1 MEAASGFIATAQYI
15 AYIDETYTYIHH
27 SGIAF
32 GMCVSKSF
40 LFFFSQPQIESQKPF
55 WQHF

>member
-32 GMCVSKSF
+32 GMCVGKSF
-40 LFFFSQPQIESQKPF
+40 L
-55 WQHF
+55 